1 MKLCC
6 LLISFINLIL
16 IVFNFPLKY
25 KKLNPNYIEPTILFC
40 IYNKGIRSKF
50 IYDMQK
56 LELLILNSSDTIKI
70 TYSIDKKYVL
80 WLENNIIKNGELILE
95 NNLIGINK
103 TQVLVSSDVSAFER

>member
-1 MKLCC
+1 
-6 LLISFINLIL
+6 
-16 IVFNFPLKY
+16 
-25 KKLNPNYIEPTILFC
+25 
-40 IYNKGIRSKF
+40 
-50 IYDMQK
+50 MQK